1 MMKKV
6 KKSKKAFTLT
16 ELIAVIVIIGIL
28 STFIIIGVSKY
39 INGARDN
46 TYNSYIKT
54 MEKAA
59 ENMMVE
65 CASGKGDCYDEIPN
79 QGEMNTIN
87 YEELVTKGYAEK
99 LKDPEKDG
107 SFCDGSVE
115 VSNVNGNGVV
125 SNLSYEGCLKCSNT
139 PDKYKCEENE
149 KTKYA
154 LCSDGDDQATCCSKF
169 NSSLSN
175 DSKININNWTNT
187 DRVIRFGCSSGN
199 NCKYQKRFSINT
211 NEKIEKGEVELLAG
225 DVTYSCPVNI
235 YIDKSAPKCSIVTST
250 STPSNGWY
258 TEQVTMELNT
268 DFEENDGKN
277 IKAYGISNSSKK
289 VYNNKTSIQTE
300 NGITT
305 IFGYV
310 KDSLGNEGSCYREVK
325 VNSNGSSGIKQSVA
339 LGYQIYPE
347 EKNSVEDIEYGIK
360 VGNLRKYEI
369 VRGMVI
375 YFKEEIVNSTAN
387 IGYKLGED
395 VTNLGYNVNGKEMV
409 SILSSAQKV
418 DSISIQSSGLKDKID
433 KIYLIVDNYDLDIY
447 TNKDMLLYNFASE
460 DIEGVKD
467 YSFDNSEFSVK
478 PYTLVTENK
487 NNISVKA
494 RTVHNIQNEVKINIT
509 KIDKVAPSI
518 PTVAFYKWKNND
530 ADEGPKISERDS
542 LDTYEYNADSW
553 SDKKLA
559 AEAKGSVDS
568 LSGIDGSY
576 KYKTMGADNR
586 EKTVSPGGFLYIT
599 NNGTTT
605 LKYTVCDRAGN
616 CSNTRNYTL
625 NIDTKDGPDVTIA
638 GYRRNSSGTRD
649 ANAEPIKIGGYNKG
663 ESYSSAVYKADIF
676 TNKNIVTDWYP
687 YDLTFEVY
695 MKPFNPIV
703 KVETRVSD
711 DGYSTYGDAN
721 SSLTTKSW
729 TTVNLNENQ
738 KTGKAPQYYGILG
751 NGSRIRQIR
760 ITNQMGKVKTINITG
775 NVDNTIPDIEIR
787 IYKADSNG
795 NKTGSALKVLNS
807 SPGFETST
815 SADVFKNKNV
825 RISRNIKIGQDT
837 LRTNWFNYPVVF
849 EVKGISSY
857 SDIKKIEIKTGTD
870 SNSYENSRKNVVS
883 NYTIDREY
891 SSKTITRPYTLGK
904 SGNGVLTR
912 HVRVINA
919 AGTSSKEIIIE
930 GAVDKV
936 EPKCA
941 ITKTSTG
948 SSGVGVK
955 VECKDIH
962 SHCYTGTQTDTL
974 KSNKTYTIND
984 KAGNSNTCTVKVS
997 SSNCSCYTTGGYCDS
1012 WYTNSY
1018 HVTSC
1023 GTAQNCTTTCPS
1035 GYTVTNYSASLPWL
1049 EGKSGPGYASF
1060 DCVASF
1066 CDSLAPEE
1074 EVCDTCYK

>member
-1 MMKKV
+1 MKKV

-28 STFIIIGVSKY
+28 STFIIIGVSRY

-211 NEKIEKGEVELLAG
+211 NEKIEKDEVELLAG

-268 DFEENDGKN
+268 DFEENNGKN

-310 KDSLGNEGSCYREVK
+310 KDSLGNEGRCYREVK

-395 VTNLGYNVNGKEMV
+395 ITNLGYNINGKEMV

-418 DSISIQSSGLKDKID
+418 DSISIQGAGVKDKID
-433 KIYLIVDNYDLDIY
+433 KIYLIVNDFDLDIY

-478 PYTLVTENK
+478 PYALVTENK

-542 LDTYEYNADSW
+542 LDTYALGTWVN
-553 SDKKLA
+553 KNLA
-559 AEAKGSVDS
+559 IVAEGSTDN
-568 LSGIDGSY
+568 LSGVDDNY
-576 KYKTMGADNR
+576 QYKTTGADNR
-586 EKTVSPGGFLYIT
+586 QKTIKAGGFLYEKES
-599 NNGTTT
+599 GTTT

-616 CSNTRNYTL
+616 CSNTRDYTL

-729 TTVNLNENQ
+729 TTVNLNADQ
-738 KTGKAPQYYGILG
+738 KAGKAPQYYGILG

-775 NVDNTIPDIEIR
+775 NVDKTIPEVKVR
-787 IYKADSNG
+787 VYRADSNG
-795 NKTGSALKVLNS
+795 NKTGDELTVKNT
-807 SPGFETST
+807 SPERTGSETSN
-815 SADVFKNKNV
+815 VFTNTNV
-825 RISRNIKIGQDT
+825 RTS
-837 LRTNWFNYPVVF
+837 WFTYPVVF
-849 EVKGISSY
+849 EIAGLSSFSKIVKVETRS
-857 SDIKKIEIKTGTD
+857 GTD
-870 SNSYENSRKNVVS
+870 SSSYDNSRKNVVS
-883 NYTIDREY
+883 NYTLDTEY
-891 SSKTITRPYTLGK
+891 NSKSITRSFTLGK
-904 SGNGVLTR
+904 RGNGVLTR
-912 HVRVINA
+912 YVRVSNG
-919 AGTSSKEIIIE
+919 AGGSKTIIIE
-930 GAVDKV
+930 GAVDK
-936 EPKCA
+936 EKPQCA
-941 ITKTSTG
+941 ITKTG
-948 SSGVGVK
+948 SGANGVSVK
-955 VECKDIH
+955 VECNDIN
-962 SHCYTGTQTDTL
+962 SHCKTGTQTGNNL
-974 KSNKTYTIND
+974 KANETYKIED
-984 KAGNSNTCTVKVS
+984 KAGNTNYCTVKVN
-997 SSNCSCYTTGGYCDS
+997 SSNCSCYTTGYYDGWVS
-1012 WYTNSY
+1012 TGNFTIAVSN
-1018 HVTSC
+1018 TSAC
-1023 GTAQNCTTTCPS
+1023 LLEHTYSTSTYIQACTPLSTSANQCLCE
-1035 GYTVTNYSASLPWL
+1035 GNYRNYIS
-1049 EGKSGPGYASF
+1049 
-1060 DCVASF
+1060 
-1066 CDSLAPEE
+1066 E